1 MTVHP
6 VALSRSGTRPGR
18 ASVFP
23 LRPLGIGEVLDA
35 SVTVMRTY
43 PKISIGVSAL
53 MYGFLTALIAAAA
66 GAVVLGAF
74 VSDNAVVQ
82 TVALTLGS
90 IGITAA
96 SLLRN
101 AVQMLGAAV
110 LSSFMTGIVGRAVL
124 GRPATV
130 RAEWRETKRSLG
142 WLVLFWLIVSFG
154 IIPPAILVLVLG
166 AAALDALPT
175 AGPYVFVAMLV
186 LLSGAVVFFLAQ
198 LWLAPAAIVL
208 ERVHVLRGFAR
219 SWRLNAG
226 ARWRATWICALTGLM
241 CLLVYFAIS
250 AGLFSMLNLVAT
262 AFGSIASTT
271 VLVVSILVALYLGAL
286 LVGTVC
292 TPFVSVV
299 PAVAY
304 LDMRM
309 RAEGFDLTLR
319 ELRTDTREIPLWAVL
334 VGPGSPFAAPGD
346 PRPPEPPPGVPRG
359 PVPPPVPA
367 PYAGRGAQGG

>member
-6 VALSRSGTRPGR
+6 VALSRSGTPPAR
-18 ASVFP
+18 ASLFP

-35 SVTVMRTY
+35 AVTVMRAY

-53 MYGFLTALIAAAA
+53 MYGCVTALVAAAA
-66 GAVVLGAF
+66 GTVVVGAF
-74 VSDNAVVQ
+74 VSDSALVQ
-82 TVALTLGS
+82 TVALTLGG

-110 LSSFMTGIVGRAVL
+110 LSSFMAGIVGRAAL

-130 RAEWRETKRSLG
+130 RTEWRETKRSLG
-142 WLVLFWLIVSFG
+142 WLVLFWVIVSFAVL
-154 IIPPAILVLVLG
+154 PPAILVLVLG
-166 AAALDALPT
+166 AATLDALPT
-175 AGPYVFVAMLV
+175 AGPYVFVALLV
-186 LLSGAVVFFLAQ
+186 LLAGAALFFLAQ

-208 ERVHVLRGFAR
+208 ERVHVLRGFKR
-219 SWRLNAG
+219 SWQLNAG

-262 AFGSIASTT
+262 AFGSIASTA
-271 VLVVSILVALYLGAL
+271 VLVISILVALYLGAL

-309 RAEGFDLTLR
+309 RAEGLDLTLR
-319 ELRTDTREIPLWAVL
+319 ELRTDTREIPPWAVL

-346 PRPPEPPPGVPRG
+346 PRPPEPPPGVRPV
-359 PVPPPVPA
+359 PVPPPVA
-367 PYAGRGAQGG
+367 PPHAVGG